1 MNNLSR
7 AIVFATEAFDG
18 MMRKGENSP
27 AILHSLE
34 AAAIAQTV
42 CSEED
47 VLCAAVLHDTVEDA
61 GIQIEQIEKLFGKRV
76 AALVVSE
83 TENKRIFTSPENTW
97 LIRKKETLQMLE
109 SSSDPGVK
117 ALWLGDKLSNMRSLY
132 RLKCKEGDAMWDA
145 FHQKNPQEH
154 EKYYRAI
161 ADALTEFSQAYA
173 YCEFTALIKKVFG
186 EKEYAENQS

>member
-1 MNNLSR
+1 MNKLSR
-7 AIVFATEAFDG
+7 AIIFATEAFDG

-34 AAAIAQTV
+34 AAAIVQTV

-61 GIQIEQIEKLFGKRV
+61 GVQIEKIEEMFGKRV
-76 AALVVSE
+76 AALVMSE
-83 TENKRIFTSPENTW
+83 TENKRIFMSPEDTW
-97 LIRKKETLQMLE
+97 MIRKNETLQMLV
-109 SSSDPGVK
+109 SSGDPGVK
-117 ALWLGDKLSNMRSLY
+117 ALWLGDKLSNMRSFY

-145 FHQKNPQEH
+145 FHQKNPQKH

-173 YCEFTALIKKVFG
+173 YCEFKVLIKAVFG
-186 EKEYAENQS
+186 ENEYVENQS

>member
-1 MNNLSR
+1 MQVKLSR

-61 GIQIEQIEKLFGKRV
+61 GAQIEQIEELFGKRV
-76 AALVVSE
+76 AALVMSE
-83 TENKRIFTSPENTW
+83 TENKRVFMSPVDTW
-97 LIRKKETLQMLE
+97 LMRKKETLQMLA

-117 ALWLGDKLSNMRSLY
+117 ALWLGDKLSNMRSFY
-132 RLKCKEGDAMWDA
+132 RLKCRCGDAMWDA
-145 FHQKNPQEH
+145 FHQKNPHEH

-161 ADALTEFSQAYA
+161 ADALAEFSQAYA
-173 YCEFTALIKKVFG
+173 YREFTALIKEIFG
-186 EKEYAENQS
+186 EKEHAED